1 MKRCVCSLL
10 LIIGTLAA
18 AFAATARAAPTGTQ
32 IRRIPGVEAPPP
44 AGNAPPPGRVGP
56 TDNITKVAN
65 AIQVL
70 AKSLTTLVVVMPGL
84 ALTQPVTI
92 SIGYY
97 SPAGNKRITQPY
109 VASGNRFLYSDPEG
123 DGKPRQ
129 MRMDMTFSE
138 NKPGGGI
145 HSYTVPSNLI
155 LDPLYDVTI
164 GSLEFWPISACD
176 VVGDYK
182 IQFGWVSPD
191 HQDHRF
197 NFNSSYGQHTTI
209 PAFAWSRTEV
219 SASAKFD
226 MPEMRFYE
234 DDVIFTGDVFSFAQG
249 SLYSLPSLLPGTT
262 RQVVTTLTEKDNDC
276 KASTR
281 YNITYKLNL
290 DPPK

>member
-1 MKRCVCSLL
+1 MKRCACILL

-18 AFAATARAAPTGTQ
+18 AFAATARAAPQ
-32 IRRIPGVEAPPP
+32 IPKKIPGVDAPPP
-44 AGNAPPPGRVGP
+44 VGNAPPAGRVGP

-65 AIQVL
+65 AIQVR
-70 AKSLTTLVVVMPGL
+70 AKGLTTLVVVMPGL

-97 SPAGNKRITQPY
+97 SPAGNKRITQSY
-109 VASGNRFLYSDPEG
+109 VASTGNRVLYSDPEG

-145 HSYTVPSNLI
+145 HSYTVPSNLM

-164 GSLEFWPISACD
+164 NQLEFWPISDCD
-176 VVGDYK
+176 KIGDYE
-182 IQFGWVSPD
+182 IELNWTSPD
-191 HQDHRF
+191 HQSHTF
-197 NFNSSYGQHTTI
+197 GFHTNFGRHTTI
-209 PAFAWSRTEV
+209 AGFAWSRTEV
-219 SASAKFD
+219 SASAKLR
-226 MPEMRFYE
+226 MPSIGFIEN
-234 DDVIFTGDVFSFAQG
+234 DPGDFFPG
-249 SLYSLPSLLPGTT
+249 SVGGDQPENLVPGTT
-262 RQVVTTLTEKDNDC
+262 RQVVTTLTDGGGDC